1 MTRQKRDQKLL
12 RDQCMRVTVLLSFLE
27 GTETAISQAL
37 GHANASTLS
46 RVRAGTTFLDSE
58 TLAKLGTMD
67 VQGIAVPNLHWVL
80 TGVGSPF
87 LGKPGRKTAL
97 VSALC
102 DLASHAF
109 QKKACPSL
117 LERAAVALS

>member
-1 MTRQKRDQKLL
+1 MTRRKRNQKLL
-12 RDQCMRVTVLLSFLE
+12 REQCTRVAVLLSFLE
-27 GTETAISQAL
+27 GTETAISHAL

-46 RVRAGTTFLDSE
+46 RVRAGATFLDSE
-58 TLAKLGTMD
+58 TLAKLGEID

-80 TGVGSPF
+80 TGVGAPF

-102 DLASHAF
+102 DLASHA
-109 QKKACPSL
+109 
-117 LERAAVALS
+117 LEEDRH

>member
-1 MTRQKRDQKLL
+1 MARRKRNQNLL
-12 RDQCMRVTVLLSFLE
+12 REQCARVTVLLSFFE
-27 GTETAISQAL
+27 GTETAISHAL

-46 RVRAGTTFLDSE
+46 RVRAGASFLDSE
-58 TLAKLGTMD
+58 TLSKLGTID

-80 TGVGSPF
+80 TGVGAPF
-87 LGKPGRKTAL
+87 LCTPSGKTAL

-109 QKKACPSL
+109 KEYP
-117 LERAAVALS
+117 R

>member
-1 MTRQKRDQKLL
+1 MARRKRNQKLL
-12 RDQCMRVTVLLSFLE
+12 HEQCTRVTVLLSFLE
-27 GTETAISQAL
+27 GTETAISHAL

-58 TLAKLGTMD
+58 TLAKLGTID
-67 VQGIAVPNLHWVL
+67 VRGIAVPNLHWVL
-80 TGVGSPF
+80 TGIGSPF
-87 LGKPGRKTAL
+87 LGKPGGKTAL

-109 QKKACPSL
+109 EEEA
-117 LERAAVALS
+117 R

>member
-1 MTRQKRDQKLL
+1 MGRRKRDQKLL
-12 RDQCMRVTVLLSFLE
+12 REQCSRVTVLLSFLE
-27 GTETAISQAL
+27 GTETAISHAL

-58 TLAKLGTMD
+58 TLAKLGAID
-67 VQGIAVPNLHWVL
+67 VQGLAVPNLHWVL
-80 TGVGSPF
+80 TGAGAPF

-109 QKKACPSL
+109 
-117 LERAAVALS
+117 AAARR

>member
-1 MTRQKRDQKLL
+1 MTRRRRNQRLL
-12 RDQCMRVTVLLSFLE
+12 REQCTRVAVLLSFLE
-27 GTETAISQAL
+27 GTETAISHAL

-46 RVRAGTTFLDSE
+46 RVRAGMTFLDSE
-58 TLAKLGTMD
+58 TLAKLGTID

-80 TGVGSPF
+80 TGVGAPF

-102 DLASHAF
+102 DLASHA
-109 QKKACPSL
+109 
-117 LERAAVALS
+117 LEEDRR